1 METMLTVFFGIFCG
15 ILSVGFASFMALL
28 IAKLYGKWFGRRK

>member
-1 METMLTVFFGIFCG
+1 METMLTVFLGIFCG
-15 ILSVGFASFMALL
+15 ILSVGFAGFMLLL